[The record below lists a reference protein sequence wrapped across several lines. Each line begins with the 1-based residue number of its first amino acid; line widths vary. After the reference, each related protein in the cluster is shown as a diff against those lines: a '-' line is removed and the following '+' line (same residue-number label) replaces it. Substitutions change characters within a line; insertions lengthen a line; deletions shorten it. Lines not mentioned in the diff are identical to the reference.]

1 MSFVHLH
8 LHSEHSFDGQISVS
22 GRSSQAL
29 MNRLKEL
36 GQTAA
41 ALTDHGT
48 MRGVVDFYFACRQHG
63 IKPLLGCEIYVS
75 PFPESPPGAAGNG
88 YFHLTLIAK
97 NSTGYSGLCQMMST
111 VQPLD
116 SDIVK
121 SSSIG
126 PEHCVAPETLARFS
140 QGLIC
145 LTGCLS
151 GPVSRALFSGD
162 YRLARERLQF
172 LKDIFRED
180 LFVELMN
187 HGLPE
192 QRQINP
198 LLLKLAR
205 ELNIMPAA
213 SNDVHYITPKA
224 HEQLYLIPNLSDD
237 ADSGQTHDE
246 SEYPLLHPAEYL
258 KSEQEMLAAFAF
270 CPEAVRNTQAIA
282 GRVDDD
288 IFADIFEAVSSY
300 SENIPKYRH
309 PQNLSADAFLKELCL
324 KGQRERLGR
333 QWNEA
338 YRQRLEQEL
347 QIIAAKHF
355 ADYFLLVWD
364 YVSRARELGALIG
377 PGWGNAGCSLIN
389 YLLGLTAIDPL
400 RYNLPFANFFSGG
413 QFLNIAS
420 FRHPHIVTAINSF
433 AQPQT
438 AAYIYRKYGEEYAA
452 FLDSTHDPLTG
463 LMSLVLLADDKN
475 ISIKELAPCP
485 PAPVSLIPGPS
496 TRFGYDA
503 SAAEW
508 LGLVKADLCASRQ
521 LEALLL
527 AQQRLTAS
535 AEPEAAGFSLNALI
549 DNPADPRVY
558 ALLSTGA
565 CEGIFEDEAIKIQRR
580 IYGLGAENPPDLP
593 NLPDCL
599 RRLQPERLSDL
610 AALLALYP
618 AAAADS
624 GCLDGFI
631 AARHLPQAEIDYL
644 HPLLKPILSETYGI
658 FIYPEQFMQ
667 VFRELG
673 GFGWDEADIAQ
684 SVMRRRKLDKISQM
698 RPLFI
703 QGARQRGLSEA
714 KARKI
719 FAALERSPANVCSK
733 SHALGLT
740 LTAYCLAYLKCHYP
754 KIYQA
759 ALLCCRD

>member
-8 LHSEHSFDGQISVS
+8 LHSDHSFDGRISVS
-22 GRSSQAL
+22 PRRSHHL

-116 SDIVK
+116 SCIVK

-140 QGLIC
+140 HGLIC

-151 GPVSRALFSGD
+151 GPISRALLSGD

-192 QRQINP
+192 QRKINP
-198 LLLKLAR
+198 LLLRLA
-205 ELNIMPAA
+205 EEMDIPPAA
-213 SNDVHYITPKA
+213 SNDVHCLTPADDENSETDASLTDGARPYI
-224 HEQLYLIPNLSDD
+224 N
-237 ADSGQTHDE
+237 
-246 SEYPLLHPAEYL
+246 PAEYI
-258 KSEQEMLAAFAF
+258 KSETEMLEAFSF
-270 CPEAVRNTQAIA
+270 CPQAVRSTQLIA
-282 GRVDDD
+282 DRADND
-288 IFADIFEAVSSY
+288 IFTDIGHAVFLRSSNVPRYRCPQGLGAD
-300 SENIPKYRH
+300 
-309 PQNLSADAFLKELCL
+309 DFLKELCL
-324 KGQRERLGR
+324 KRQRERLGR

-377 PGWGNAGCSLIN
+377 HGWGNAGCSLIN

-400 RYNLPFANFFSGG
+400 RYHLPFANFFSGG

-438 AAYIYRKYGEEYAA
+438 AAYIYRKYGEEHAA
-452 FLDSTHDPLTG
+452 FIDSTHDPLTG

-485 PAPVSLIPGPS
+485 PAPVSLITGPS

-503 SAAEW
+503 STAEW
-508 LGLVKADLCASRQ
+508 LGLVTIDLLPSRL

-527 AQQRLTAS
+527 AQQRLNAS
-535 AEPEAAGFSLNALI
+535 AEPGTEAFSLDALMRSP
-549 DNPADPRVY
+549 DDPRVY
-558 ALLSTGA
+558 AMLSTGG
-565 CEGIFEDEAIKIQRR
+565 CEGVFGEELEKTQ
-580 IYGLGAENPPDLP
+580 NDLTADDMP
-593 NLPDCL
+593 SLADCL

-624 GCLDGFI
+624 GCLDRFI

-658 FIYPEQFMQ
+658 FIYPEQLMLA
-667 VFRELG
+667 FREIG
-673 GFGWDEADIAQ
+673 GFDWDEAYIAQ
-684 SVMRRRKLDKISQM
+684 SVMRRRRLDKISQM

-719 FAALERSPANVCSK
+719 FAALERSQAYVCSKSHFLVCSK
-733 SHALGLT
+733 SHALGLA

-759 ALLCCRD
+759 ALLCSRD